1 VKIAIVYYSYSGNT
15 KKVAEMFKDELQN
28 ANEVDLLEIKTFD
41 ESNNFF
47 KQCLRARNEVRASI
61 EDMRFDLSGYDLIF
75 FGTPVWAFKPAPAL
89 LTYFDKCS
97 GLNHKRV
104 NLFITCGSGL
114 GTSKCMEMMQDIVKE
129 KGAHE
134 TRQMTIPAAKIKDK
148 NYVSDTLKNSL

>member
-1 VKIAIVYYSYSGNT
+1 MKIAIVYYSYSGNT
-15 KKVAEMFKDELQN
+15 RKVAEMFKDELKG
-28 ANEVDLLEIKTFD
+28 ANEVDLLEIKAFD
-41 ESNNFF
+41 ESSNFF
-47 KQCLRARNEVRASI
+47 KQCLRARNEVRAKI
-61 EDMRFDLSGYDLIF
+61 EEMRFDLSGYDLIF

-89 LTYFDKCS
+89 MTYFDRCS

-114 GTSKCMEMMQDIVKE
+114 GTSKCVEMMQDIVKE

-148 NYVSDTLKNSL
+148 NYVSDALKNSL